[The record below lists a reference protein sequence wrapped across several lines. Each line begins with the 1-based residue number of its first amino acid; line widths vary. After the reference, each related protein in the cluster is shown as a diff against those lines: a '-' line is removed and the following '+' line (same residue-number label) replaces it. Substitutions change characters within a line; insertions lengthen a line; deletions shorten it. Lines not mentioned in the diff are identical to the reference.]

1 MSMNE
6 ESEDGR
12 QLGIDRVDQ
21 EQRRRLLNV
30 LTEAPFFYEDDDSDL
45 FQTLRR
51 RKAAFAEFF
60 KKYFGWELL
69 VDEQC
74 ARLLKRGKPENKAL
88 LSSQIDAFALTRRN
102 QCIAFALLLEYFEVE
117 ARRAN
122 WDRER
127 DGHLKF
133 FFHEFVGYARNRFAD
148 LLGERAPEDSTLQ
161 KDIRDTWDILKRYR
175 FIRFIEPTPAEV
187 LAGVAERELYEFLPA
202 VYLYDSHVLSDAS
215 WIENLKAASDAAEP
229 AAETSDAPD

>member
-1 MSMNE
+1 MNDE
-6 ESEDGR
+6 TEDGR
-12 QLGIDRVDQ
+12 ELGIDRVDQ
-21 EQRRRLLNV
+21 ELRRRLLNV
-30 LTEAPFFYEDDDSDL
+30 LTEAPFFYVDDDPDL

-74 ARLLKRGKPENKAL
+74 ARLLKRGNPENKAL
-88 LSSQIDAFALTRRN
+88 LSSQVDAFTLTRRN
-102 QCIAFALLLEYFEVE
+102 QCIVFALLLEYFEVE
-117 ARRAN
+117 ARRTN

-133 FFHEFVGYARNRFAD
+133 FHHEFVGYARNRFSE
-148 LLGERAPEDSTLQ
+148 LLGERAPEDAGLQ
-161 KDIRDTWDILKRYR
+161 RDIRDTWDILKRYR
-175 FIRFIEPTPAEV
+175 FIRYIEPTPAEI
-187 LAGVAERELYEFLPA
+187 LAGVKGSELYEFLPA

-215 WIENLKAASDAAEP
+215 WIENLRAAPDGSQPAEEVNDAA
-229 AAETSDAPD
+229 AA